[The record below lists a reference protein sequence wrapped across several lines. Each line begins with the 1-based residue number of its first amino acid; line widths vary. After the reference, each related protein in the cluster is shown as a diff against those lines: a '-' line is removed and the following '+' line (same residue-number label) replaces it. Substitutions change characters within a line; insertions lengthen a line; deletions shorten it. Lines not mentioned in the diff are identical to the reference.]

1 MPNQAARETKSEKPA
16 GPAVPESDDIVTKLP
31 TWQKWTIL
39 FVVCWMTLPATFAS
53 SSIMTAVAEVA
64 TDFDVPTHV
73 ITTANAGVFIA
84 MAVSAL
90 IWLPISTIIGR
101 RPTYLLATIMLT
113 LSSVGSVTSQS
124 FAFFVTA
131 WILGGATGL
140 YFLIAGQTILADTFE
155 PTSRGLAVGLF
166 LGSSV
171 AANSLAPM
179 IGGVIVSY
187 TTWRIIYVVQA
198 GMAFSGLALGYLF
211 IPNTVGCDNQQAKG
225 RSSDNYVMG
234 ALRKFSPLDVF
245 RLLKNPNIIM
255 ADFACGLLGFN
266 QYALIASV
274 RRVINP
280 RFNLTTPLISGLFYL
295 APGAGFLLGSMIG
308 GALSDRTVKVYIKK
322 RNGLRLPQ
330 DRLNACLPAF
340 FFLLPLGTL
349 VFGWSLQLEV
359 GGMALPVI
367 SSFVQGFGLMWSF
380 SGLNTY
386 AAEVAPEKRTAVI
399 SGKYIIQY
407 CFGAGAVGGVVPMID
422 AIGVGWAFTITGVGA
437 TFGGVLVLAMIKKT
451 LHVESQKTI
460 DDKLENDAD
469 SCV

>member
-1 MPNQAARETKSEKPA
+1 MPNQAACRTTSEKPA
-16 GPAVPESDDIVTKLP
+16 GPALPESDDTVAKLP
-31 TWQKWTIL
+31 TWGKWTIL

-64 TDFDVPTHV
+64 TDFDVPAHV

-90 IWLPISTIIGR
+90 IWLPISSIIGR

-113 LSSVGSVTSQS
+113 LSSVSSVTSQS

-131 WILGGATGL
+131 WIFGGATGL

-171 AANSLAPM
+171 AANSLA
-179 IGGVIVSY
+179 GVK
-187 TTWRIIYVVQA
+187 
-198 GMAFSGLALGYLF
+198 
-211 IPNTVGCDNQQAKG
+211 NQEAKCG
-225 RSSDNYVMG
+225 SSDNYIIG
-234 ALRKFSPLDVF
+234 SLRKFSPLDVF
-245 RLLKNPNIIM
+245 RLFKNPNIIM

-266 QYALIASV
+266 QYALIASI

-308 GALSDRTVKVYIKK
+308 GALSDRTVRQYIQK

-359 GGMALPVI
+359 GGMVLPVI

-386 AAEVAPEKRTAVI
+386 AAEVVPERRTAVI

-407 CFGAGAVGGVVPMID
+407 CFGAGAVGAVVPMID
-422 AIGVGWAFTITGVGA
+422 AIGVGWAFTITGLGA

-451 LHVESQKTI
+451 LHVQSHKTI
-460 DDKLENDAD
+460 DDKLDNDAD

>member
-16 GPAVPESDDIVTKLP
+16 GPAVPESDDTVAKLP
-31 TWQKWTIL
+31 TWQKWTTR
-39 FVVCWMTLPATFAS
+39 FVVCWMTLHATFAN

-73 ITTANAGVFIA
+73 ITTANAGVFIT

-113 LSSVGSVTSQS
+113 LSSVDSVTSQS

-140 YFLIAGQTILADTFE
+140 YFLIAGQTMLADTFE

-211 IPNTVGCDNQQAKG
+211 ISNTVGWDNQQAKG
-225 RSSDNYVMG
+225 GSSDNYVMG
-234 ALRKFSPLDVF
+234 ALRMLSPLDVF
-245 RLLKNPNIIM
+245 RLFRNPNIIM

-308 GALSDRTVKVYIKK
+308 GALSD
-322 RNGLRLPQ
+322 L
-330 DRLNACLPAF
+330 
-340 FFLLPLGTL
+340 
-349 VFGWSLQLEV
+349 
-359 GGMALPVI
+359 
-367 SSFVQGFGLMWSF
+367 QGFGLMWSF

-386 AAEVAPEKRTAVI
+386 AAEVVPETRTAVI

-407 CFGAGAVGGVVPMID
+407 CFGAGAVGCVVPMID
-422 AIGVGWAFTITGVGA
+422 SIGVGWVFTITGLGA

-451 LHVESQKTI
+451 LHVQSQKTI

>member
-1 MPNQAARETKSEKPA
+1 
-16 GPAVPESDDIVTKLP
+16 
-31 TWQKWTIL
+31 
-39 FVVCWMTLPATFAS
+39 
-53 SSIMTAVAEVA
+53 MTAVAEVA

-84 MAVSAL
+84 MAVSAP

-140 YFLIAGQTILADTFE
+140 YFLIAGQPSWRTLLNH
-155 PTSRGLAVGLF
+155 RGLAVGFF

-187 TTWRIIYVVQA
+187 TTWRIIYVVQG

-211 IPNTVGCDNQQAKG
+211 IPNTVGWDNQQAKG
-225 RSSDNYVMG
+225 GSSDNYVMG
-234 ALRKFSPLDVF
+234 ALRMFSPLDVF
-245 RLLKNPNIIM
+245 RLFRNPNIIM
-255 ADFACGLLGFN
+255 A
-266 QYALIASV
+266 YALIASV
-274 RRVINP
+274 QRVINP

-295 APGAGFLLGSMIG
+295 APGAGFFLGSMID
-308 GALSDRTVKVYIKK
+308 GALSDRTVKQYIKK

-340 FFLLPLGTL
+340 FLLLPLGTL

-367 SSFVQGFGLMWSF
+367 SSFVQGFGLMWLF

-386 AAEVAPEKRTAVI
+386 AAEVVPETRIAVI

-407 CFGAGAVGGVVPMID
+407 CFGAGAVGCVVAIID
-422 AIGVGWAFTITGVGA
+422 SIGVGWAFTITGLGA

-451 LHVESQKTI
+451 LHVQRQKTI

>member
-1 MPNQAARETKSEKPA
+1 
-16 GPAVPESDDIVTKLP
+16 
-31 TWQKWTIL
+31 
-39 FVVCWMTLPATFAS
+39 
-53 SSIMTAVAEVA
+53 MTAVAEVA
-64 TDFDVPTHV
+64 TDFNVPAHV
-73 ITTANAGVFIA
+73 ITTANAGVFVA
-84 MAVSAL
+84 MAASAL
-90 IWLPISTIIGR
+90 VWLPVSTIIGR

-113 LSSVGSVTSQS
+113 LSSVGSVTSQT
-124 FAFFVTA
+124 FALFVAA

-198 GMAFSGLALGYLF
+198 GMAFSGIALGYLF
-211 IPNTVGCDNQQAKG
+211 IPNTVDCDNQQAKG
-225 RSSDNYVMG
+225 GSSDNCVIG

-245 RLLKNPNIIM
+245 RLFKNPNIIM
-255 ADFACGLLGFN
+255 AEFACGLLGFN

-295 APGAGFLLGSMIG
+295 APGSGFLLGSMIG
-308 GALSDRTVKVYIKK
+308 GALSDRTVKEYIKK
-322 RNGLRLPQ
+322 RHGLRLPQ
-330 DRLNACLPAF
+330 DRLNGCLPAF

-349 VFGWSLQLEV
+349 VFGWSLQLE
-359 GGMALPVI
+359 
-367 SSFVQGFGLMWSF
+367 SF

-386 AAEVAPEKRTAVI
+386 AAEVVPEKRTAVI

-407 CFGAGAVGGVVPMID
+407 CFGAGAVGGVAPMID
-422 AIGVGWAFTITGVGA
+422 AIGVGWAFTITGLGA
-437 TFGGVLVLAMIKKT
+437 TFGGVLVLAVIKKP
-451 LHVESQKTI
+451 LHFQSQKTT
-460 DDKLENDAD
+460 DDKFDDNSD

>member
-1 MPNQAARETKSEKPA
+1 MPNQAACRTTSEKPA
-16 GPAVPESDDIVTKLP
+16 GPALPESDDTVAKLP

-90 IWLPISTIIGR
+90 IWLPISSIIGR

-113 LSSVGSVTSQS
+113 LSSVSSVTSQS

-131 WILGGATGL
+131 WIFGGATGL

-198 GMAFSGLALGYLF
+198 GMAFSGLMLGYLF
-211 IPNTVGCDNQQAKG
+211 IPNTAGVKNQEAKCG
-225 RSSDNYVMG
+225 SSDNYIIG

-245 RLLKNPNIIM
+245 RLFKNPNIIM
-255 ADFACGLLGFN
+255 A
-266 QYALIASV
+266 
-274 RRVINP
+274 P
-280 RFNLTTPLISGLFYL
+280 RFDVSSTHGSISQPPFISGLFYL

-308 GALSDRTVKVYIKK
+308 GALSDRTVRQYIQK

-359 GGMALPVI
+359 GGMVLPVI

-386 AAEVAPEKRTAVI
+386 AAEVVPEKRTAVI

-407 CFGAGAVGGVVPMID
+407 CFGASAVGGVVPMID
-422 AIGVGWAFTITGVGA
+422 AIGVGWAFTITGLGA
-437 TFGGVLVLAMIKKT
+437 IFGGVLVLAMIKKT
-451 LHVESQKTI
+451 LHVQSHKTI
-460 DDKLENDAD
+460 DDKLDNDAD
-469 SCV
+469 SCVLS

>member
-1 MPNQAARETKSEKPA
+1 MPNQAACQTKSEKPA
-16 GPAVPESDDIVTKLP
+16 GTAVPESDDTVAKLP

-131 WILGGATGL
+131 WVLGGATGF

-179 IGGVIVSY
+179 IGGVLVSY
-187 TTWRIIYVVQA
+187 TTWRIICVIQA

-225 RSSDNYVMG
+225 RSSDDYVMG
-234 ALRKFSPLDVF
+234 VLRKFSPLDVF
-245 RLLKNPNIIM
+245 RLFKNPNIIM

-280 RFNLTTPLISGLFYL
+280 RFNLTTLLISGLLYL

-308 GALSDRTVKVYIKK
+308 GALSDR
-322 RNGLRLPQ
+322 LRLPQ
-330 DRLNACLPAF
+330 DRLNASLPAF

-386 AAEVAPEKRTAVI
+386 AAEVVPEKRTAVI

-407 CFGAGAVGGVVPMID
+407 CFGAVAVGGVVPMID
-422 AIGVGWAFTITGVGA
+422 AIGVGWAFTITGLGA
-437 TFGGVLVLAMIKKT
+437 TLAMIKKT
-451 LHVESQKTI
+451 LHVQSQKTI
-460 DDKLENDAD
+460 DDKLDDDGD
-469 SCV
+469 SFV